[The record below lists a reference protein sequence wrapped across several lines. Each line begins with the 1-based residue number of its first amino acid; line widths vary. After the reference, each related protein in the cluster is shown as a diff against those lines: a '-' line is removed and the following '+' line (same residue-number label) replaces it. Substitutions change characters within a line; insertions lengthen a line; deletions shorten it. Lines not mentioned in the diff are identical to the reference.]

1 MSFDSFGP
9 VFIEF
14 VIFYRLKIHVLGQI
28 WSDFAENRKKNVR
41 CSVCK
46 LLVYNCNKTAK
57 THGAGDST
65 YQLHP
70 SCLKLMV

>member
-46 LLVYNCNKTAK
+46 HIV
-57 THGAGDST
+57 
-65 YQLHP
+65 
-70 SCLKLMV
+70 